1 MALKGQKMKYLN
13 IRGKKSDSLYL
24 IYFLQIKLAIDIAS
38 QRYPLIKK
46 MNFIP
51 NSS

>member
-1 MALKGQKMKYLN
+1 MALKGPKIKYLN

-24 IYFLQIKLAIDIAS
+24 IYFLQIKLAIDIAP

-46 MNFIP
+46 MNLNPKF
-51 NSS
+51 S

>member
-1 MALKGQKMKYLN
+1 MKYLN
-13 IRGKKSDSLYL
+13 TRDKKSDSLYL

-46 MNFIP
+46 WISFQIP
-51 NSS
+51 HKLF